1 MSGGAASDFNYGRD
15 TLRGESCPECGRAMS
30 IVESSSPPKAKAA
43 APLRV
48 DCNAVVESKTRIA
61 SEEWALGE
69 LGRD

>member
-1 MSGGAASDFNYGRD
+1 
-15 TLRGESCPECGRAMS
+15 MS

>member
-1 MSGGAASDFNYGRD
+1 
-15 TLRGESCPECGRAMS
+15 MS

-48 DCNAVVESKTRIA
+48 DYNAVVESKTRVA